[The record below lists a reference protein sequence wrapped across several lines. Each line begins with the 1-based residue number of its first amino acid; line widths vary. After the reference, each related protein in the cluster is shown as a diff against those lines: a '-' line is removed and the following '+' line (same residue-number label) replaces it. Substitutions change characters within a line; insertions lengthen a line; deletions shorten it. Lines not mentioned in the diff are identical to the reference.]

1 MFTKPTHVP
10 QVQAKYTTDSAQVR
24 RVQVL
29 WVRLKRNV
37 DEVYL
42 PSSEQGPMGSR
53 YPTRPELFFK
63 YPTRKLKMTRYQ
75 VIIFHLDINKTQS
88 WMRNSAIKVTNPIN
102 PGTGNHF
109 FVIFWGKWSR
119 TGAVIFSQCLTPIDL
134 TWLDW
139 QGEREC
145 TTAPCVCS
153 Q

>member
-1 MFTKPTHVP
+1 MEMFTKPTHVP

-63 YPTRKLKMTRYQ
+63 YPTRPDRKIENDWVLG
-75 VIIFHLDINKTQS
+75 NKIS
-88 WMRNSAIKVTNPIN
+88 
-102 PGTGNHF
+102 
-109 FVIFWGKWSR
+109 FWK
-119 TGAVIFSQCLTPIDL
+119 Q
-134 TWLDW
+134 
-139 QGEREC
+139 
-145 TTAPCVCS
+145 
-153 Q
+153 